1 MTESLMHTEFETWV
15 RSESPSLS
23 IERAGD
29 GYRHPLTGNLFSAWR
44 AAWNRCVPSDAP
56 IALPTPA
63 ATVLS
68 WSANIY
74 SCCHTRNYRLEWHKH
89 DLGSGTKLFTEL
101 QVRTVLAQTASKQ
114 SKDERAKNA

>member
-1 MTESLMHTEFETWV
+1 MTESLMHTEFEAWV
-15 RSESPSLS
+15 RGESPSLS
-23 IERAGD
+23 TERAGN
-29 GYRHPLTGNLFSAWR
+29 GYCHPLTGNLFSAWR
-44 AAWNRCVPSDAP
+44 AAWDHYVPTDAP

-89 DLGSGTKLFTEL
+89 DLGSGTKLFTEQQL
-101 QVRTVLAQTASKQ
+101 RTVVAQALRASTLL
-114 SKDERAKNA
+114 SVEGRL